1 MLNFWILWINARNLH
16 YIGKHNP
23 VKSVRLADNKIT
35 TKLFLTERWI
45 PLPETY
51 AVIQNRSELAH
62 FDFFS
67 LPHTDFIIKPARWS
81 RGRGIFRVKKLKDYV
96 VDHSLFT
103 TSLTPTNW
111 LSSLFWTKKVAHEVK
126 EQHRFE
132 VQGQVISESLLKT
145 YCLDILDGKE
155 SLQGKP
161 DHILIE
167 EMLIPWDGFEA
178 FCEQGLADIRV
189 IVYNFVPVAAML
201 RVPTEA
207 SAGKAN
213 LDRGWVW
220 LGVEVG
226 SGKIQSMFLNG
237 NVYKEIFP
245 EPYTQFLWKK
255 LSYREDILQRST
267 QIQYYVNLWYLALDR
282 VITETWPK
290 LLEINARA
298 GLKIQLALD
307 LPLRHRLE
315 KIGDLKIDSP
325 EKGVEICQTLFS
337 QHKTG
342 LIAPNR
348 ILPQHA
354 YATIRNSLW
363 VQHEVTVNID
373 LSKSGVR
380 MDEWLAAEFKQMPS
394 CTITY
399 PYDAAKVVFD
409 TWEVDS
415 KLWAHQ
421 IVLWGDIVK
430 NYFVKPVV
438 AGIMKKEFFRP
449 EMIFSHEQDLLHL
462 LDSKLA
468 RLWSKL
474 IFSRYLRPQNFLE
487 QFDKFLSL
495 QGKYN
500 PTFTYQRPSEKKLMQ
515 IKSELSY
522 IRDEFRQKSVIESPL
537 LQLFGDK
544 LDELF
549 IKQQLLVAYKKQ
561 DFELLAYLQP
571 QYRWLYNESLAV
583 ESRNRLQVIH
593 NDRKDLWPV
602 LWRKSIKRE
611 VFQYLHA
618 RWWDAVEVKFT
629 PDTFARMSVKKYG
642 SRLVLQISSGSTFR
656 KLDLYAALAHEL
668 VHIERYSNATE
679 SSWQILSRG
688 TAGYFIDEEWLAI
701 WAAEQEL
708 PDAYEKTA
716 MWEKYL
722 YIKDAFSHN
731 YVQMADIIRTDSD
744 KSLNIIFKDVYRL
757 KRGVE
762 DTIIIHPWTSSLKDG
777 IYVQW
782 YTRVSDWIASW
793 SNISEL
799 MVGKIKIED
808 RPYFFSI

>member
-62 FDFFS
+62 FDFSS
-67 LPHTDFIIKPARWS
+67 LPHVCFIIKPARWS
-81 RGRGIFRVKKLKDYV
+81 RGRGIFRVKKLKDHV
-96 VDHSLFT
+96 VDHSLFK
-103 TSLTPTNW
+103 TSLTPANRW
-111 LSSLFWTKKVAHEVK
+111 SSLFWRKEVQHEVK
-126 EQHRFE
+126 DQHRFE
-132 VQGQVISESLLKT
+132 VQGHIISESLLKT

-167 EMLIPWDGFEA
+167 EMLVPWDGFEA
-178 FCEQGLADIRV
+178 FCEHGLADIRV

-226 SGKIQSMFLNG
+226 SWKVQSMYLKG
-237 NVYKEIFP
+237 KVYKESFP
-245 EPYTQFLWKK
+245 ESYVQFLWKK

-337 QHKTG
+337 QQKTG

-373 LSKSGVR
+373 LNKSGVR

-399 PYDAAKVVFD
+399 PYDSVKLVVEKWEID
-409 TWEVDS
+409 T
-415 KLWAHQ
+415 KLWAHHV
-421 IVLWGDIVK
+421 VLWWDTVE
-430 NYFVKPVV
+430 NYFIKPVV
-438 AGIMKKEFFRP
+438 AGVLKREFFRP
-449 EMIFSHEQDLLHL
+449 EMVYAHEQDLLHL

-487 QFDKFLSL
+487 QFDKFLSF
-495 QGKYN
+495 QWKYN
-500 PTFTYQRPSEKKLMQ
+500 PIFTYQRPSEKKLMQ

-522 IRDEFRQKSVIESPL
+522 VRDEFRQKSPIDSPL
-537 LQLFGDK
+537 LNMFSDK

-549 IKQQLLVAYKKQ
+549 IKQEMFVAYKKQ
-561 DFELLAYLQP
+561 DLDELARLQP
-571 QYRWLYNESLAV
+571 LYWWAYNEALSEEAKHRI
-583 ESRNRLQVIH
+583 ETATS
-593 NDRKDLWPV
+593 DRKDLWSV
-602 LWRKSIKRE
+602 LWRKTIKKE
-611 VFQYLHA
+611 VVAYLA
-618 RWWDAVEVKFT
+618 KRWRDAVEVKFT

-708 PDAYEKTA
+708 PDAYEKIA
-716 MWEKYL
+716 MWKKY
-722 YIKDAFSHN
+722 IHIHRAFSHN
-731 YVQMADIIRTDSD
+731 YVQMSDMIRDESD
-744 KSLNIIFKDVYRL
+744 KPLHNIFRAVYRM
-757 KRGVE
+757 KRGIQ
-762 DTIIIHPWTSSLKDG
+762 DTALIHPWASSLQDT

-782 YTRVSDWIASW
+782 YTRVSEWIASW
-793 SNISEL
+793 WTISDL

-808 RPYFFSI
+808 RSYFKV